1 MLLTG
6 KIVWSGIVFLLVTTG
21 FSGPRAAAP
30 RAATNLIQE
39 APTLQHQNDAKSAQ
53 QALYDRGHY
62 SGKVD
67 GAFGLRTRASIR
79 AYQKAE
85 NLPITGQVD
94 AHTAAGLGVRPEST
108 WGTSPS
114 GGREVGHRNKP
125 SAGIRLTKRRTSKGQ
140 SRQVAQERNA
150 IDADGGNADNK

>member
-1 MLLTG
+1 LFKG
-6 KIVWSGIVFLLVTTG
+6 DQG
-21 FSGPRAAAP
+21 A
-30 RAATNLIQE
+30 E
-39 APTLQHQNDAKSAQ
+39 ARQPLAKLS
-53 QALYDRGHY
+53 RF
-62 SGKVD
+62 
-67 GAFGLRTRASIR
+67 AFGLRTRASIR

-94 AHTAAGLGVRPEST
+94 AHTAAGFGVRPEST

-140 SRQVAQERNA
+140 SKQVAQERNA
-150 IDADGGNADNK
+150 IDADGGNADNNIDAPNQSVPDEHYCSDFANSDLLTF